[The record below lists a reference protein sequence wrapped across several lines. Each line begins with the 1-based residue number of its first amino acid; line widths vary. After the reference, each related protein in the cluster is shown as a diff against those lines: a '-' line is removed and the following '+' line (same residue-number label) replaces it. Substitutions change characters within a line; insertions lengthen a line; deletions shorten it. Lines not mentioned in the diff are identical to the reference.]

1 MYHRKQYMY
10 MYHRNQYMYHKN
22 NTCITGN
29 KTCITGNKWN
39 HLLYNIPLHI
49 YKFMQSTIVHCCCS
63 MCLKFHIQ
71 TLFVYNLIL
80 LCSVLHVWKIHL
92 TEQSKESFNLALVSL
107 WPLKHHNVFVTITTH
122 GHLKI
127 KVQKI
132 TY

>member
-1 MYHRKQYMY
+1 MISSILSPFSPFYHSTCISENNTCITENNTCITENNTCITETKHVSQKQNMYHRK
-10 MYHRNQYMYHKN
+10 QYMYHKN

-29 KTCITGNKWN
+29 KTCITENKWN

-80 LCSVLHVWKIHL
+80 LCSVLHV
-92 TEQSKESFNLALVSL
+92 
-107 WPLKHHNVFVTITTH
+107 
-122 GHLKI
+122 
-127 KVQKI
+127 
-132 TY
+132 